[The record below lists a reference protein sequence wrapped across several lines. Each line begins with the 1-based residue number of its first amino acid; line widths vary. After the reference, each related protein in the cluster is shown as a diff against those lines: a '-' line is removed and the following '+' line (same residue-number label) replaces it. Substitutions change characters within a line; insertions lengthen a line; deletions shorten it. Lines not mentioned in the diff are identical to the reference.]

1 MEGKDMADDRMKNDD
16 LDRNMGGTVREDMG
30 YGQQSPGRKKEDDD
44 EFGQRSGRQGTS
56 GTLEDDD
63 DDFGSQQGGSRGGRE
78 EVGRSSGQD
87 R

>member
-1 MEGKDMADDRMKNDD
+1 MADARMKNDD
-16 LDRNMGGTVREDMG
+16 LDRNMRGTDREDMG

-56 GTLEDDD
+56 GTLDEDDD
-63 DDFGSQQGGSRGGRE
+63 DDFGSQQGGSRGGRGE
-78 EVGRSSGQD
+78 GGRSSGQD